1 VIGGVEDMAPVLG
14 ALLPLAVVVALSPVP
29 IVAVILMLLAPR
41 AGGTGVGFL
50 LGWVVGIAGVTTGV
64 LLLTG
69 SDPGGRG
76 GSPAAA
82 PWVELMLGALLLL
95 LAARQWWSRP
105 DPGEEPGLPGWL
117 AVIDRLTAVRA
128 GGLGLVL
135 SALNPK
141 ALLVCV
147 AAGAAIAGG
156 GLSDAEATWSVLLF
170 TATAASTVAVPVLVY
185 VIGRERMAAPLNAL
199 RRWMTAHSPV
209 ITATLLLVIGVVLV
223 GQGLSR
229 LG

>member
-1 VIGGVEDMAPVLG
+1 MASVLG

-76 GSPAAA
+76 GPPSVAS
-82 PWVELMLGALLLL
+82 WIELVVGASLLL

-105 DPGEEPGLPGWL
+105 APGEEPILPGWL
-117 AVIDRLTAVRA
+117 AVLDRLTAVRA

-156 GLSDAEATWSVLLF
+156 GLSGGEATWSVLLF
-170 TATAASTVAVPVLVY
+170 TAIAASTVAAPVLVY
-185 VIGRERMAAPLNAL
+185 VIGRKRMAGPLDSL
-199 RRWMTAHSPV
+199 RRWVTAHSAA
-209 ITATLLLVIGVVLV
+209 ITATLLFVIGVVLV

-229 LG
+229 LSRLS